1 MIIHNTEEF
10 IFKFSEAERSCT
22 INSLLLHKITVL
34 DMKITVTTIYTVTAI
49 GNSANWRNKNLTG

>member
-49 GNSANWRNKNLTG
+49 GNSAN